1 MTDLER
7 RALLG
12 DREAQK
18 ECTEKGI
25 VLPCPFCGSEAK
37 IINLI
42 GAHFVYC
49 EECSASK
56 RLSNSER
63 RAVESWNT
71 RAAQPVGR
79 CGTCALQPVCYLH
92 LQHYEDFDDNAF
104 CSAYEPKEAE
114 RKEKQDGEVLQPGMY
129 V

>member
-42 GAHFVYC
+42 GAYSVYC

-56 RLSNSER
+56 MLSNSER

-71 RAAQPVGR
+71 RAAPPIGR
-79 CGTCALQPVCYLH
+79 CGTCEWGLPDENPNGPDIFCDQ
-92 LQHYEDFDDNAF
+92 FDKWLLKDDF
-104 CSAYEPKEAE
+104 CSCYEPKEADHGQE
-114 RKEKQDGEVLQPGMY
+114 
-129 V
+129 

>member
-71 RAAQPVGR
+71 RTAPPVGR
-79 CGTCALQPVCYLH
+79 CGTCRWFADNNRGEWYGCKMFNAILAVP
-92 LQHYEDFDDNAF
+92 EDAPKANDF
-104 CSAYEPKEAE
+104 CSDYEPKEA
-114 RKEKQDGEVLQPGMY
+114 
-129 V
+129 